1 MTHATATATAPIVKT
16 DWDSLPLGE
25 NLSHLCGG
33 RNKHKTASEVE
44 ATAPTGDGWNIPTA
58 SAILSDP
65 TLG

>member
-1 MTHATATATAPIVKT
+1 MTHATATATVKT

-25 NLSHLCGG
+25 DLSHLCGG
-33 RNKHKTASEVE
+33 KNRHKTATEV
-44 ATAPTGDGWNIPTA
+44 TDLAPSGDGWNIPTA